1 MNRKSQRSET
11 SRRPCALNRKHLLA
25 LLITLVF
32 VFPRPARAGVTDII
46 SLLRAITSTLQ
57 QSIGVTLNNINTIET
72 SVRDFRQ
79 QVVWPLNLVNQVKAA
94 GLSIRSHYQTF
105 FAQAARIP
113 IASATL
119 AAPSGF
125 EGIVR
130 SANAGNLTQLQLAFS
145 KVYGLV
151 PPATDVPPLDRN
163 IIDMDDTSAADSL
176 KATVISDQSSAQ
188 SLAHSDLLETKAL
201 AAAPGSA
208 PLLTAQAL
216 AAQLATQANLAK
228 LLAADLRLEATRLAH
243 DNAVRKKSAVSAR
256 NLQLQMQQLLTHP

>member
-1 MNRKSQRSET
+1 MNRRSQRSET
-11 SRRPCALNRKHLLA
+11 SRRPGALNRKHLLA
-25 LLITLVF
+25 LLITLLF
-32 VFPRPARAGVTDII
+32 LFPRPARAGVTDII

-72 SVRDFRQ
+72 SVRDFQQ

-94 GLSIRSHYQTF
+94 GLSIKIHYQTF

-113 IASATL
+113 LASATL
-119 AAPSGF
+119 PSPSAF

-130 SANAGNLTQLQLAFS
+130 SGNAGKVTQLQSAFS
-145 KVYGLV
+145 RVYGLV
-151 PPATDVPPLDRN
+151 PSATDVAPVDRN
-163 IIDMDDTSAADSL
+163 VMDMDDTSAADSL
-176 KATVISDQSSAQ
+176 KVAVISDQNSAQ
-188 SLAHSDLLETKAL
+188 TLAHSDLLETKAL

-243 DNAVRKKSAVSAR
+243 DNAVRKKSAASAR
-256 NLQLQMQQLLTHP
+256 SLQQQMQQLLTHP